1 MLCHWR
7 SVATGTYKRGGVGG
21 VKHSKQIREEL
32 HCFSEGIST
41 AMKQDFEF
49 VKIDGCA
56 YIKLVG
62 VTGTAVATNYQ
73 PLVTA
78 T

>member
-1 MLCHWR
+1 
-7 SVATGTYKRGGVGG
+7 
-21 VKHSKQIREEL
+21 
-32 HCFSEGIST
+32 
-41 AMKQDFEF
+41 MKQDFEF